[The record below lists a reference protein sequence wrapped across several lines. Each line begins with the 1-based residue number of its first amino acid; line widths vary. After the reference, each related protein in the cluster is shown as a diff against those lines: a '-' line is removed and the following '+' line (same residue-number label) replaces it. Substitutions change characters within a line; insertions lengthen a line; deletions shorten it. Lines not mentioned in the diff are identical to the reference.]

1 MNRCGMFLRAAAI
14 FCLLLLSLCADEPPV
29 RFPLETSSGKWTGYE
44 PVDENL
50 NSNLQS
56 ILKHGDVIRVGRTQW
71 MALNRKTGVVDLAS
85 RPLLPQTGESVSCD
99 GDSDVFW
106 TRPSGTPTTGPYFVR
121 DWTSGEK
128 LGELTLPTNV
138 YPGYFDAHGMV
149 SINGLMLYVTD
160 SMGQN
165 PRQATLASLGISGGE
180 IEVAGCE
187 NWLAIS
193 YRAASNYRVVILNR
207 ATLQVMGNHVRG
219 GSSVAMLGD
228 VLAWRSG
235 LVVSLHRLPE
245 LTPISGV
252 PTLSPTQYGAI
263 DFRLVENGLW
273 VHQELE
279 THEGSIFLH
288 YDLSNLPAVRL
299 IERVSPP
306 GVILPYW
313 SKSVRWVAAEEYLGV
328 LDDAETLWVWNR
340 NTANTTYQPVL
351 DLEALQE
358 AHEGGAAQARLTIS
372 DPVNWPVQVTLKARN
387 GSALEGPDFAP
398 WSQAVTIPAGETSAL
413 VDVPVLAD
421 TTLEPNEF
429 FEVVIQQVTGALA
442 QNDSVPLVI
451 AGNGY
456 NLEANPQKIAGGK
469 AKWTKVLG
477 SDGRVLVGVIQPE
490 PLVTG
495 IVAGLAIVDME
506 TGNLIANP
514 GGIPWAPNFYKI
526 AFRDNLVVFVADGS
540 LSAYRTDTGAFVAS
554 WGLWSENF
562 VGMVDAT
569 KVLVRPSY
577 PDVVELRR
585 LSDGALLASTPIAD
599 DASVT
604 VSQDARNGS
613 PSSIYTYSYG
623 GGPLDRVKYNRITE
637 LDRDTLAA
645 TERAV
650 WRSSDQDGGDYAK
663 ILNVWQD
670 QVFLSVSHGLSVVDR
685 TTGKPLWYRHAATSG
700 ITDYGCTV
708 CGNAMALTNLFTGTV
723 ESSQTTFFVDLETG
737 CDIEKL
743 GPQDLNPEGE
753 WIGANAFAYDGGWV
767 LVSRNKS
774 FRVVKTPNR
783 PNVKIVAPA
792 IADNEVTTLSV
803 VPRESFAGTYPVRIS
818 EYAEITEDRPVS
830 DRLLGLVPV
839 DLNLDADGVDFT
851 VAATRS
857 ANGSETTLLRATAP
871 GRQSLLSGARSV
883 IVNSHVITLPSGAF
897 TTGGPVRATRA
908 RSVAAGEDLL
918 AVGYPLELMPDGIR
932 TGLVD
937 LYDREG
943 GTFLRTIEAPAGA
956 EGKRFGHAIGVSDNK
971 VIVGA
976 PGEKT
981 VGRTF
986 VYDGTTGT
994 LISELILKGKAAEF
1008 GGEIKAN
1015 DKWIA
1020 VTASGSFAGTSQK
1033 STGIVMVFDAIS
1045 LKPVFTKATK
1055 GEAFGY
1061 AIGLSHDRLFVSAPG
1076 AKYKKMYSVG
1086 LVRAYSLPTGKQLG
1100 TIMARQPKALESF
1113 GHYLD
1118 ASDSVLAIGGVF
1130 DPEIHAGA
1138 LQVHSSA
1145 NLGFLG
1151 YYSMPGD
1158 PFTYSLV
1165 KVHGDWIIGSEKTIR
1180 FFLAGNPRPV
1190 ASRVIPDLGVTY
1202 PFPYYTRSN
1211 LAAYGDALY
1220 WADYAP
1226 KMLAMP
1232 EEPTATGTLLAA
1244 SARSSLVTP
1253 PVTPDVNRDGVT
1265 DEIDVLYHHRGGLS
1279 LPARA
1284 TLGESGADGQV
1295 FRIEADAKI
1304 PENMDVWFEISTD
1317 LSRWEP
1323 VLEWRHNEPGWRDAG
1338 GVKLPA
1344 GPDSRAEALV
1354 RSASGSVF
1362 FRTRALAR

>member
-1 MNRCGMFLRAAAI
+1 MFLRAAAI
-14 FCLLLLSLCADEPPV
+14 FLFSLLSLRADDLPV
-29 RFPLETSSGKWTGYE
+29 RFPLETRGGKWAGYE
-44 PVDENL
+44 PVEQNL

-56 ILKHGDVIRVGRTQW
+56 ILKHGDVIRFGRTQW
-71 MALNRKTGVVDLAS
+71 SALNRKTGVIDLS
-85 RPLLPQTGESVSCD
+85 PRPAFPQAQEFISCD

-106 TRPSGTPTTGPYFVR
+106 TRPSGSPLTGPYFVR

-128 LGELTLPTNV
+128 LGELTLPENV

-149 SINGLMLYVTD
+149 SINGLMLYATD

-193 YRAASNYRVVILNR
+193 YRAGSIYRVAILNR
-207 ATLQVMGNHVRG
+207 ATLEVMGNHVRG
-219 GSSVAMLGD
+219 GMSVAMRGD

-235 LVVSLHRLPE
+235 LVVSLYRLPG
-245 LTPISGV
+245 LIPISGV
-252 PTLSPTQYGAI
+252 PTLAPTQYGAI

-273 VHQELE
+273 VHQELQ
-279 THEGSIFLH
+279 THEGSVFLH
-288 YDLSNLPAVRL
+288 YDLSNLPEVRL
-299 IERVSPP
+299 RERVSPP

-313 SKSVRWVAAEEYLGV
+313 SKSVRWLAAEDYLGV

-340 NTANTTYQPVL
+340 NAANTTYQPLL
-351 DLEALQE
+351 DLEASQE
-358 AHEGGAAQARLTIS
+358 GHEGGVAQARLTIS
-372 DPVNWPVQVTLKARN
+372 DPVSWPVQVTLKARS
-387 GSALEGPDFAP
+387 GSAVEGSDFSS
-398 WSQAVTIPAGETSAL
+398 WLQTVTIPAGETEAL
-413 VDVPVLAD
+413 ADVPILAD

-429 FEVVIQQVTGALA
+429 FEVVIQQFTGALA

-469 AKWTKVLG
+469 AKWTGVFG
-477 SDGRVLVGVIQPE
+477 SDGRVIVGMIQPE
-490 PLVTG
+490 PFATG
-495 IVAGLAIVDME
+495 VVPGMAIVDME
-506 TGNLIANP
+506 TGNIIANP
-514 GGIPWAPNFYKI
+514 SGVSWPPNFYKI
-526 AFRDNLVVFVADGS
+526 AFRDNVVVVVADSG
-540 LSAYRTDTGAFVAS
+540 LVAYRTDTGASVAS
-554 WGLWSENF
+554 WYQSSNNF
-562 VGMVDAT
+562 IGIVDAT
-569 KVLVRPSY
+569 KVLVKASFSNAL
-577 PDVVELRR
+577 ELRR
-585 LSDGALLASTPIAD
+585 LSDGALLASTPLAENT
-599 DASVT
+599 SVT
-604 VSQDARNGS
+604 LSQDARDGS
-613 PSSIYTYSYG
+613 LPSIYAYTYG
-623 GGPLDRVKYNRITE
+623 GGFLDRVKYNRIIE
-637 LDRDTLAA
+637 FDRNTLAP

-670 QVFLSVSHGLSVVDR
+670 KVFLSVPHGLSVVDR
-685 TTGKPLWYRHAATSG
+685 TTGKLLWYRHAATSG
-700 ITDYGCTV
+700 TTDYGCNV
-708 CGNAMALTNLFTGTV
+708 SGNAMALTNFFTGTV
-723 ESSQTTFFVDLETG
+723 ESAQTTFFVDLETG
-737 CDIEKL
+737 CDIEKF
-743 GPQDLNPEGE
+743 GPLDLSPEGQ

-783 PNVKIVAPA
+783 PNVKIVSPA

-803 VPRESFAGTYPVRIS
+803 VPREGFAGTYPVRIS
-818 EYAEITEDRPVS
+818 EYAEITEDRPAS
-830 DRLLGLVPV
+830 DRLLGLVPI
-839 DLNLDADGVDFT
+839 DLSVDADGVDFT

-857 ANGSETTLLRATAP
+857 ANGSETTFLRATAP
-871 GRQSLLSGARSV
+871 GRQTLLSGARGV
-883 IVNSHVITLPSGAF
+883 TVNSHVITIPSGAF
-897 TTGGPVRATRA
+897 TTGGPIRSTRA

-937 LYDREG
+937 VYDREG
-943 GTFLRTIEAPAGA
+943 GAFLRTILAPAGT
-956 EGKRFGHAIGVSDNK
+956 EGKRFGHAVGVTGNK

-986 VYDGTTGT
+986 AYDGTTGT

-1020 VTASGSFAGTSQK
+1020 VTASGAFAGTSQK
-1033 STGIVMVFDAIS
+1033 STGIVMVFDAVS
-1045 LKPVFTKATK
+1045 LKPVFIKATK

-1086 LVRAYSLPTGKQLG
+1086 LVRAYSLPKGKQLG

-1130 DPEIHAGA
+1130 DSETHAAA

-1158 PFTYSLV
+1158 PFGYSLV
-1165 KVHGDWIIGSEKTIR
+1165 KTHGDWIIGSEQTIR
-1180 FFLAGNPRPV
+1180 FFLTGNPRPI
-1190 ASRVIPDLGVTY
+1190 ASRVISYPPLSY

-1226 KMLAMP
+1226 KMLVMP
-1232 EEPTATGTLLAA
+1232 EKPSAPSVAATGWAPAITEPV
-1244 SARSSLVTP
+1244 SL
-1253 PVTPDVNRDGVT
+1253 DANGDGVIN
-1265 DEIDVLYHHRGGLS
+1265 EIDMLILHRGDDS

-1284 TLGESGADGQV
+1284 TPGEGGEDGQV
-1295 FRIEADAKI
+1295 FLIEADEKI
-1304 PENMDVWFEISTD
+1304 PANLDLWFEISTD

-1323 VLEWRHNEPGWRDAG
+1323 VLEWRHDDPGWRDAAG
-1338 GVKLPA
+1338 AKLAA
-1344 GPDSRAEALV
+1344 GPDSLTESQVRATPG
-1354 RSASGSVF
+1354 RVF
-1362 FRTRALAR
+1362 FRTRAASR